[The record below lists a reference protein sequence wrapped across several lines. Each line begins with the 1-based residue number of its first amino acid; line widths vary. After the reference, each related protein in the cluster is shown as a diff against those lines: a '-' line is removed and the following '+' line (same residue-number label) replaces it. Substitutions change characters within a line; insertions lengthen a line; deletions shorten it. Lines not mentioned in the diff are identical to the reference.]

1 VNSLSGKTIVL
12 ASSSARRKEL
22 LQGIGLDYVV
32 FPSSADETID
42 EAVEPADYV
51 RILAE
56 RKAQD
61 VAQEYGKMHNEEFLV
76 IGADTIV
83 VLDGKVLGKPSN
95 PEDAVRMLKD
105 LQGKIHDVYT
115 GVCVVDGKSG
125 VLKSEYCRTKVT
137 MKKLDQEKIQ
147 RYVAT
152 GEPLDKAGAYGIQGK
167 GALLIKGIE
176 GDYFSVVGLPLGLT
190 SDLLEEFGVQLL

>member
-1 VNSLSGKTIVL
+1 MKILSGKTIVL

-32 FPSSADETID
+32 FPSSADEIID
-42 EAVEPADYV
+42 EEVEPADYV

-56 RKAQD
+56 RKALD
-61 VAQEYGKMHNEEFLV
+61 VVQEYGKLNVEDFLV

-83 VLDGKVLGKPSN
+83 LLDGKVLGKPLG
-95 PEDAVRMLKD
+95 PEDAARMLMD
-105 LQGKIHDVYT
+105 LQGKIHDVFT
-115 GVCVVDGKSG
+115 GVCVVDGNNGQLKSG
-125 VLKSEYCRTKVT
+125 FCRTRVS
-137 MKKLDQEKIQ
+137 MKALNEERIQ
-147 RYVAT
+147 RYIAT

-167 GALLIKGIE
+167 GALLIQGIE

-190 SDLLEEFGVQLL
+190 SDLLEDFGVQLL

>member
-1 VNSLSGKTIVL
+1 VKVLSGKTIVL
-12 ASSSARRKEL
+12 ASSSARRREL
-22 LQGIGLDYVV
+22 LQALGLDFVV
-32 FPSSADETID
+32 FPSSADELID
-42 EAVEPADYV
+42 ESVTPADYV

-61 VAQEYGKMHNEEFLV
+61 VVSAYGKLHNEEFLV

-83 VLDGKVLGKPSN
+83 VLNEKVLGKPTD
-95 PEDAVRMLKD
+95 PDDAARMLRE
-105 LQGKIHDVYT
+105 LQGKVHDVYT
-115 GVCVVDGKSG
+115 GICIIDGKTG
-125 VLKSEYCRTKVT
+125 LLKSDYCHTKVR
-137 MKKLDQEKIQ
+137 MKELSEEKIQ

>member
-1 VNSLSGKTIVL
+1 MKIVSGKTIVL

-22 LQGIGLDYVV
+22 LQGLGLDYVV
-32 FPSSADETID
+32 FPSSADEIVD

-56 RKAQD
+56 RKALN
-61 VAQEYGKMHNEEFLV
+61 VVQEYGRTHEEAFLV

-83 VLDGKVLGKPSN
+83 VLDGKVLGKPSG
-95 PEDAVRMLKD
+95 PEDATRMLKD

-115 GVCVVDGKSG
+115 GVCVVDGQRGLLKSG
-125 VLKSEYCRTKVT
+125 FCRTRVT
-137 MKKLDQEKIQ
+137 MKELNDQRIQ
-147 RYVAT
+147 RYIGT

-167 GALLIKGIE
+167 GALLIQGIE

>member
-1 VNSLSGKTIVL
+1 MKILSGKTIVL

-22 LQGIGLDYVV
+22 LHGLGLDYVV

-42 EAVEPADYV
+42 ETVEPADYV

-61 VAQEYGKMHNEEFLV
+61 VAQEYGKLHKDFLV

-83 VLDGKVLGKPSN
+83 VLDGEVLGKPVD
-95 PEDAVRMLKD
+95 PEDAARMLGN

-115 GVCVVDGKSG
+115 GVCVVDGNDGSLKSG
-125 VLKSEYCRTKVT
+125 FCRTRVT
-137 MKKLDQEKIQ
+137 MKKLNEARIQ
-147 RYVAT
+147 RYIAT

-167 GALLIKGIE
+167 GALLIEGIE